1 MKKVLVATLLLISP
15 LTQGEPLVRSA
26 GQVLLDSF
34 QCSNVGNRSRQ
45 VLRSMQVLKD
55 AIDQIEDEKDHCKQV
70 AATIADIPSLS
81 NVLDNIVN
89 NRLVEQI
96 KEEEQLISEALANL
110 NTVKNLPSDSS
121 DRDLY
126 PSEADL
132 NYIIVDSRTS
142 LIRLRAELKIQGGVE
157 EEQNV
162 AQ

>member
-1 MKKVLVATLLLISP
+1 
-15 LTQGEPLVRSA
+15 
-26 GQVLLDSF
+26 
-34 QCSNVGNRSRQ
+34 
-45 VLRSMQVLKD
+45 MQVLKD

-142 LIRLRAELKIQGGVE
+142 LIRLRAELKIQG
-157 EEQNV
+157 
-162 AQ
+162 